1 MTDLGASSDIISN
14 ATYGPAGQLLT
25 MTAGFTQGINET
37 RSYNSIGQLT
47 NISSCV
53 FSYGTCTATLNAQ
66 YNYSATQNNGKITSQ
81 YDALSGETVAYLYDS
96 LNRLASASGSGWGQ
110 SYTYDGF
117 GNLTNQT
124 VTSGTA
130 PALSTTYDPTTNRQT
145 GECADANGNLNSPI
159 CGGAYIYDI
168 ANRIVEQNPTGG
180 SQPTVAYSYKPG
192 NKRIWK
198 GTGYAYNGQS
208 TLPANEELTF
218 WSTTGQKLG
227 TFSLTQYQPGG
238 PNTLPQLVA
247 AQTATNYYFG
257 GRLIKN
263 TTGYVTPDR
272 LGSIGKYFPF
282 GQERPSA
289 TTNGKEKFATYF
301 RDSET
306 GLDYADQRYH
316 QVGMGRFMTPDSA
329 QSAHSK
335 NPGSWNRYAYASG
348 DPVNGNDPTGRD
360 TCLVEQP
367 FADPTYEPCHPDV
380 DWCFMWQSMGQ
391 TMDPEMYASMCNT
404 TGFEPSPE
412 PEPDPGGGG
421 GGGGDPQNPNCA
433 QANPTVIGFLK
444 SNAAAAE
451 SLSGLSGIP
460 ANYLL
465 AWAGVESG
473 NGQDPVAGLNQN
485 FFGLTLAPGGVTSGW
500 IGAVACDEVDWPG
513 HACFSGEDGFYASGY
528 AALYSNQNRNFLR
541 LTAALAAPGATVQS
555 VFDAIASGAPNMQFN
570 ANPAY
575 GSTIQHYYDT
585 SIVPYIG
592 CF

>member
-1 MTDLGASSDIISN
+1 MLGAILAPRHPAFGKSLDDAADLFLASHPAIFGGIARPIKMGSSDAYTATWNSGTAPAGGPITGFQEDTCQRETYTYDSGTYGLGRLTGVGYQGGLGFYSSGPSCDHTFSENFAYSQAGGMTSQSFGVSEPAQNYSAGGAVGTTLTATYTYDNEGRITATQYPSSWNGYSWVTGANIGNTFDGMGRLQKVTDLGASSDIISN

-208 TLPANEELTF
+208 SLPANEELTF

-247 AQTATNYYFG
+247 TQTATNYYFG

-272 LGSIGKYFPF
+272 HGFDWQILPLRPGTPLGH
-282 GQERPSA
+282 
-289 TTNGKEKFATYF
+289 
-301 RDSET
+301 
-306 GLDYADQRYH
+306 DQR
-316 QVGMGRFMTPDSA
+316 QGEVRDLL
-329 QSAHSK
+329 
-335 NPGSWNRYAYASG
+335 PG
-348 DPVNGNDPTGRD
+348 
-360 TCLVEQP
+360 
-367 FADPTYEPCHPDV
+367 
-380 DWCFMWQSMGQ
+380 
-391 TMDPEMYASMCNT
+391 
-404 TGFEPSPE
+404 
-412 PEPDPGGGG
+412 
-421 GGGGDPQNPNCA
+421 
-433 QANPTVIGFLK
+433 
-444 SNAAAAE
+444 
-451 SLSGLSGIP
+451 
-460 ANYLL
+460 
-465 AWAGVESG
+465 
-473 NGQDPVAGLNQN
+473 
-485 FFGLTLAPGGVTSGW
+485 
-500 IGAVACDEVDWPG
+500 
-513 HACFSGEDGFYASGY
+513 
-528 AALYSNQNRNFLR
+528 
-541 LTAALAAPGATVQS
+541 
-555 VFDAIASGAPNMQFN
+555 
-570 ANPAY
+570 
-575 GSTIQHYYDT
+575 
-585 SIVPYIG
+585 
-592 CF
+592 